1 MHQQGAA
8 VTTTTHLW
16 LHKQI
21 FQVKTGATKPGGEI
35 KKINGEPNGFGIFKR
50 DHHFRRRLRAEKH
63 FMQTFL
69 GCDYV
74 IGRALVRR
82 EIADQLQNDWNVRDG
97 SVTNLKVSP
106 IHFWFVSDE

>member
-8 VTTTTHLW
+8 VTATTHLW

-21 FQVKTGATKPGGEI
+21 FQVKTGATKPGGKI
-35 KKINGEPNGFGIFKR
+35 KNINGKPNGFGIFKR

-97 SVTNLKVSP
+97 SVTNLKVSL